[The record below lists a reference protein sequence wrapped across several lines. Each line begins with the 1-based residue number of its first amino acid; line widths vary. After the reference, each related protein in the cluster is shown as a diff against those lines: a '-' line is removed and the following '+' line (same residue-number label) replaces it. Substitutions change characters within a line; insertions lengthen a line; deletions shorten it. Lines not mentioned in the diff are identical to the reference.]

1 MPFTRDTASEYSA
14 RTYNQSTPPQQR
26 TTTGAKSRL
35 ARAFGSPQGS
45 RNWSVT
51 SPRSADGGGGQA
63 RKAEARALE
72 TQRAQ
77 DAAKNRQIQLTLKRQ
92 RKRQAGLMKRARK
105 SVARSGKGERA
116 RIKERGVKMA
126 GAGEQELIS
135 RGLGSTTIRAGFQRG
150 VRTDTQRLMT
160 EQRDLQSQRM
170 AGLFSREAGMQIP
183 QGQLG
188 LQGIGMQGGGLAD
201 YAKLLM
207 MLQGGLS

>member
-1 MPFTRDTASEYSA
+1 MADS
-14 RTYNQSTPPQQR
+14 PPQTR
-26 TTTGAKSRL
+26 TTTGIKSRL
-35 ARAFGSPQGS
+35 AGAFGSPQGS

-51 SPRSADGGGGQA
+51 SPRYADGGGGQA

-77 DAAKNRQIQLTLKRQ
+77 DAAKNAQIQKTLKRQ
-92 RKRQAGLMKRARK
+92 RVKQSKLMKRARK

-116 RIKERGVKMA
+116 RIKERGIKMA

-135 RGLGSTTIRAGFQRG
+135 RGLGNTTIRAGFQRG

-170 AGLFSREAGMQIP
+170 AGLFSREAGMAIP
-183 QGQLG
+183 EGQLG
-188 LQGIGMQGGGLAD
+188 LQGVGMQSGGLMD
-201 YAKLLM
+201 YIKMLAM
-207 MLQGGLS
+207 MQGGLS